1 MEDIMKRIAIG
12 AAAAAVAV
20 LAVCGTSQAA
30 PIAPIAGA
38 EAQTSNV
45 IPAYYWRGGYY
56 RYRWGGGYYRYYWGG
71 RYYLNRRWRNGAW
84 FYY

>member
-1 MEDIMKRIAIG
+1 MKRLVIG

-30 PIAPIAGA
+30 PIAPITGA
-38 EAQTSNV
+38 ETQANNV

-56 RYRWGGGYYRYYWGG
+56 RYRWNGGYYRWYWGG
-71 RYYLNRRWRNGAW
+71 NYYLHRRWRNGVW